1 MAKKAGEASQ
11 SRYKAMVEKVFFD
24 RYAAGQESLE
34 FEREDLVA
42 AAAEL
47 SVTLPKNI
55 GDVVYSIRY
64 RTPMPDSILA
74 IQPSDMEWILEGMG
88 RAKYAF
94 KLVKVNRII
103 PNRELIATKIPDS
116 TPEIVRGYA
125 LSDEQALLAV
135 VRYNRLID
143 VFLGLV
149 AYSLQNHLRTTVS
162 SVGQVEIDEIYV
174 AVDKFGRQ
182 FVLPVQAKGGHD
194 KLSVVQTKQ
203 DLACCRA
210 KYPSL
215 ICRPISAQFME
226 DDLIALFE
234 LAVINDEVKVV
245 EERHYRLVSFNQID
259 DDDLRLYSQRS

>member
-1 MAKKAGEASQ
+1 
-11 SRYKAMVEKVFFD
+11 
-24 RYAAGQESLE
+24 
-34 FEREDLVA
+34 
-42 AAAEL
+42 
-47 SVTLPKNI
+47 
-55 GDVVYSIRY
+55 
-64 RTPMPDSILA
+64 
-74 IQPSDMEWILEGMG
+74 
-88 RAKYAF
+88 
-94 KLVKVNRII
+94 
-103 PNRELIATKIPDS
+103 
-116 TPEIVRGYA
+116 
-125 LSDEQALLAV
+125 
-135 VRYNRLID
+135 
-143 VFLGLV
+143 
-149 AYSLQNHLRTTVS
+149 
-162 SVGQVEIDEIYV
+162 VEIDEIYV